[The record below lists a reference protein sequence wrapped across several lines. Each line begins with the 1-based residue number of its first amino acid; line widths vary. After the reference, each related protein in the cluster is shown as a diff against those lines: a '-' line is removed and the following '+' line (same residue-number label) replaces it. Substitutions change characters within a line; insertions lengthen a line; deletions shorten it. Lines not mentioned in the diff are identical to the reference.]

1 MIGRWRK
8 EADKR
13 RQAEIEA
20 QFGTA
25 AEAYAASPGHK
36 GGPDLDRMIELAKPT
51 RSDVV
56 LDVAT
61 GAGHTALAFAPLVSR
76 VEATDLSP
84 TMTDTASRLADEAG
98 LSNVFFTT
106 VAVEGLHVLG
116 EEDFDLV
123 TCRIA
128 PHHFEDLDLAMREI
142 ATVLKKDGRFVCVD
156 SRGFDEPDV
165 FAFLHE
171 AEVLRDPTHVKSR
184 TVAEW
189 TASCERA
196 GLVVEHTE
204 AIPKRLEFEP
214 WLERA
219 GCSDA
224 VKDELRSRFRSV
236 PESVARRLQIEV
248 ESDSVVAFTDE
259 KLLLVARKR
268 A

>member
-1 MIGRWRK
+1 MNEGPS
-8 EADKR
+8 ER
-13 RQAEIEA
+13 RTHEIEA
-20 QFGTA
+20 RFGSA
-25 AEAYAASPGHK
+25 AKAYAASPGHK
-36 GGPDLDRMIELAKPT
+36 GGPDLDRMIEMAKPT
-51 RSDVV
+51 RNDVV

-61 GAGHTALAFAPLVSR
+61 GAGHTALAFALLVSR
-76 VEATDLSP
+76 VDATDLSP
-84 TMTDTASRLADEAG
+84 SMTAMAATLAQREG
-98 LSNVFFTT
+98 LINVEVKT
-106 VAVEGLHVLG
+106 VGVEQLHVLG
-116 EEDFDLV
+116 SEIYDLV

-142 ATVLKKDGRFVCVD
+142 ALVMKTHARFVCVD

-165 FAFLHE
+165 FAFLHD
-171 AEVLRDPTHVKSR
+171 AEVVRDPTHVKSR

-189 TASCERA
+189 TASCEQA

-219 GCSDA
+219 GCTDA
-224 VKDELRSRFRSV
+224 VKDELRSRFRSA
-236 PESVARRLQIEV
+236 PEAVARRLRIEV

-268 A
+268 VPN